1 MRSDNRFYCYVK
13 IWSYFLDTRYIR
25 VKLLLNTSAKKGKVG
40 TDEANISISKI
51 VETRSK
57 VDGVSLYY
65 SL

>member
-1 MRSDNRFYCYVK
+1 M
-13 IWSYFLDTRYIR
+13 WSYFLDTRYIR